1 METYILKYGIYY
13 SGGGYS
19 SHTTKVKKCMSEL
32 HAKSKL
38 EDWLKKKHPNFESLV
53 VHSAQRDCLGGMG
66 SVFEDIFGY
75 NPFNK

>member
-1 METYILKYGIYY
+1 
-13 SGGGYS
+13 
-19 SHTTKVKKCMSEL
+19 MSEL